1 MIMEDDIFTFKKFK
15 INQSQCAM
23 KIGTDSVLLG
33 SWVKI
38 TDDINTVLDIGAG
51 TGVLSLMVAQ
61 RSSAEV
67 IDAVEIEN
75 NAYEQ
80 CVANFEN
87 SDWGD
92 RLFCYHA
99 SFYEFYEEIEDTYDL
114 IVSNPPFYENNG
126 EINNSEREIARF
138 NNALPYE
145 ELIYG
150 VSKLLSKY
158 GRFNLVIPYEQRSKL
173 NSISKNYGL
182 YPQRIL
188 NIKGSPESPFK
199 RCLIEY
205 QFKQKALEEKNL
217 IIEVSRH
224 NYTSEYKELTKNFYL
239 NM

>member
-1 MIMEDDIFTFKKFK
+1 MCYE
-15 INQSQCAM
+15 
-23 KIGTDSVLLG
+23 IGTDSVLLG

-38 TDDINTVLDIGAG
+38 TDDANTVLDIGAG
-51 TGVLSLMVAQ
+51 TGVLSLMIAQ

-114 IVSNPPFYENNG
+114 IVSNPPFFENKG
-126 EINNSEREIARF
+126 EIVNSERELARF

-150 VSKLLSKY
+150 VSKLLSKN
-158 GRFNLVIPYEQRSKL
+158 GRFNTVIPYEQKSKL
-173 NSISKNYGL
+173 NSISKNTD
-182 YPQRIL
+182 
-188 NIKGSPESPFK
+188 
-199 RCLIEY
+199 
-205 QFKQKALEEKNL
+205 
-217 IIEVSRH
+217 
-224 NYTSEYKELTKNFYL
+224 YTLVVF
-239 NM
+239 

>member
-1 MIMEDDIFTFKKFK
+1 MMMEEDIFTFKKFK

-38 TDDINTVLDIGAG
+38 TDDVNTVLDIGAG

-126 EINNSEREIARF
+126 EIGNSERELARF
-138 NNALPYE
+138 NNALPFE

-150 VSKLLSKY
+150 VSKLLSKH
-158 GRFNLVIPYEQRSKL
+158 GRFNIVIPFDQKSKL
-173 NSISKNYGL
+173 NSISKKYGL
-182 YPQRIL
+182 YPNRIL

-205 QFKQKALEEKNL
+205 QFELNSLEEKNL
-217 IIEVSRH
+217 TIEVSRN
-224 NYTSEYKELTKNFYL
+224 NYTNDYIELTKNFYL
-239 NM
+239 KM